1 MAQPKIKK
9 RWKLLILV
17 FILFVCSVSGLAY
30 YLISNDAP
38 IVSGQVIR
46 NILYK
51 DGLELDIY
59 LPTRKVYDRT
69 PVVVYI
75 HGGAWISGMKEGLNF
90 NRFNGAANHLRES
103 GYAIVSINYTLAESN
118 QSPFPSCI
126 EDAADALLW
135 IQKHALDYNF
145 DLNNVGLFGESAG
158 AHIAM
163 MIAYSPTSMS
173 TMENPPMPLRYVV
186 EVYGPTLLK
195 NIYYAP
201 VVDTLYKKLA
211 QLPNHLHQHLDLPK
225 FIFGFDPRQDSA
237 RAWQMMEMYS
247 PYNFLTASAPPTLMI
262 HGDKDRVVPADQ
274 SVLLQAKLD
283 SLKVK
288 NEIHFVEGADHA
300 FAYATL
306 EQKTAIQKWIVEFIL
321 RHYSDSE

>member
-1 MAQPKIKK
+1 MKK
-9 RWKLLILV
+9 RWKVLV
-17 FILFVCSVSGLAY
+17 LAFILFVCSVSGLAY

-46 NILYK
+46 NLIYK

-59 LPTRKVYDRT
+59 LPTQNVYDRT

-75 HGGAWISGMKEGLNF
+75 HGGAWISGIKEGLNF
-90 NRFNGAANHLRES
+90 NRFNGAANQLRES
-103 GYAIVSINYTLAESN
+103 GYAIVSINYTLAETN

-126 EDAADALLW
+126 KDAADALMW
-135 IQKHALDYNF
+135 IQEHAPDYNF

-163 MIAYSPTSMS
+163 MVAYSLT
-173 TMENPPMPLRYVV
+173 PMQLRYVV
-186 EVYGPTLLK
+186 DVYGPTQLK
-195 NIYYAP
+195 AIYEAP
-201 VVDTLYKKLA
+201 VIDTLYEKLA
-211 QLPNHLHQHLDLPK
+211 QLPNSARERLNLPK

-247 PYNFLTASAPPTLMI
+247 PYNFLTSSAPPTLMI
-262 HGDKDRVVPADQ
+262 HGDKDRVVPVDQ
-274 SVLLQAKLD
+274 SIRLQAKLD

-288 NEIHFVEGADHA
+288 NEIHLVEGADHA
-300 FAYATL
+300 FAYATA
-306 EQKTAIQKWIVEFIL
+306 EQKTTLQKWIVEFIV
-321 RHYSDSE
+321 RCYSDGE